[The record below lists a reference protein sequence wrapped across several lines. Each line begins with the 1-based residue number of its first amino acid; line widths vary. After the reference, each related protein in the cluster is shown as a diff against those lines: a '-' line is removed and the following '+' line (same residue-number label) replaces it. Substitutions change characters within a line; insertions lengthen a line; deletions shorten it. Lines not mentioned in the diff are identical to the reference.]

1 MLYPKLKKKE
11 KKATF
16 LKKFQHVMCA
26 KRSVL
31 NGLQCFVLFLV
42 KSLHF

>member
-11 KKATF
+11 KKISF
-16 LKKFQHVMCA
+16 FKKIQHVMCA
-26 KRSVL
+26 RRSVL
-31 NGLQCFVLFLV
+31 NGIQYFMLFLV